1 MKPTLPRPEKIR
13 GRFED
18 PDNAVQEL
26 LASIESEPVPE
37 RLLILAK
44 KLQEALADRKR
55 RACGTV
61 DSST

>member
-1 MKPTLPRPEKIR
+1 MKPSSPRPEEIR
-13 GRFED
+13 GKFED

-37 RLLILAK
+37 RLLVLAK

-55 RACGTV
+55 RVCGTV
-61 DSST
+61 DSRT

>member
-1 MKPTLPRPEKIR
+1 MKPSSPRPEEIR

-18 PDNAVQEL
+18 PDNAIREL

-37 RLLILAK
+37 RLLVLAK
-44 KLQEALADRKR
+44 ELQEALAERNR
-55 RACGTV
+55 RVCGTV

>member
-1 MKPTLPRPEKIR
+1 MKLGSPRAEEIR

-44 KLQEALADRKR
+44 KLQEVLAARKR